1 MRVLWSPNSGN
12 VMTTHSRRKI
22 LQTAAA
28 TAVTGSLSPLSA
40 AAQYGRADL
49 VVLGGTFHTMDPDYP
64 NVDAMAV
71 RGDRI
76 LALGSQEDIRDLVAP
91 TTRVIRANGMTV
103 TPGFIDAH
111 SHPLMANEAVS
122 VNVDL
127 RSIAEVQAALLQQS
141 MDTPSGEWV
150 QAHMYDDTKF
160 VEGRELTRGDIDAVI
175 TDHPVMVRHRGG
187 HTVVVN
193 SKAFEVAG
201 ITAATPDPDGGRYY
215 REGGEFTGKVAE
227 HAREVFEAV
236 GDWPVVDRETLR
248 DNVTL
253 TSRRMAASGLT
264 STTDATGNTD
274 NWTAYVDAL
283 EQDAMHFRLS
293 FMPRGDDPI
302 YSAMKSAGIRSGF
315 GGSMLRVGAVKYL
328 ADGSASERTMRM
340 RQPFEGR
347 PDDYGISTMSQAE
360 IDAAVDDAVA
370 NGFRIGIHANGDVTI
385 DQVLNA
391 YERVLE
397 DWDGPNP
404 RFRIEHCSLVTPELL
419 QRIKAAGVVP
429 APFYTYAHYHGN
441 KWTEYGGERMRWMFA
456 HRSFLDYEI
465 PVAPAS
471 DYTPGPYE
479 PMMAIQS
486 MVTRKD
492 MAGRVWGENQRI
504 SVAEALR
511 ICTTHGAYA
520 SFEEDIKGSL
530 TPGKLADFVIL
541 AADPHDTDPD
551 AIKEIQVVATYLGGT
566 ATFEA

>member
-1 MRVLWSPNSGN
+1 MA
-12 VMTTHSRRKI
+12 THSRRKI
-22 LQTAAA
+22 LQTAVT
-28 TAVTGSLSPLSA
+28 TAVGSSFAPLWA

-49 VVLGGTFHTMDPDYP
+49 VVLGGTFHTMDPNLT

-76 LALGSQEDIRDLVAP
+76 LALGSQQDIRDLIGP
-91 TTRVIRANGMTV
+91 TTRVIRADGMAV

-127 RSIAEVQAALLQQS
+127 RRIADVQTALIQQAEK
-141 MDTPSGEWV
+141 TPPGQWV

-160 VEGRELTRGDIDAVI
+160 VEGRELTRRDIDAVVSNY
-175 TDHPVMVRHRGG
+175 PVMVRHRGG
-187 HTVVVN
+187 HTAVVN

-201 ITAATPDPDGGRYY
+201 ITQTTPDPDGGRYY
-215 REGGEFTGKVAE
+215 RDGGELTGKVAE
-227 HAREVFEAV
+227 HAMDLLEAA
-236 GDWPVVDRETLR
+236 GDWPVINRNAMR

-253 TSRRMAASGLT
+253 ISKRMASAGLT
-264 STTDATGNTD
+264 STTDAIGLTD
-274 NWTAYVDAL
+274 NWTAYMDAL
-283 EQDAMHFRLS
+283 ERDAMHFRLS
-293 FMPRGDDPI
+293 FMPRGNSPM
-302 YSAMKSAGIRSGF
+302 YAAMKAAGIRSGF
-315 GGSMLRVGAVKYL
+315 GSAMLRVGAVKYV

-340 RQPFEGR
+340 SQPFEGR
-347 PDDYGISTMSQAE
+347 PNDYGISTMNQAE

-370 NGFRIGIHANGDVTI
+370 HGFRIGIHANGDVTI
-385 DQVLNA
+385 DQVLNS
-391 YERVLE
+391 YERVLNS
-397 DWDGPNP
+397 WDGPNP
-404 RFRIEHCSLVTPELL
+404 RFRIEHCSLVTPTLL
-419 QRIKAAGVVP
+419 QRIKATGAVP
-429 APFYTYAHYHGN
+429 TPFYTYAHYHGN
-441 KWTEYGGERMRWMFA
+441 KWTEYGEERMRWMFA

-492 MAGRVWGENQRI
+492 AAGRVWGENQRI

-511 ICTTHGAYA
+511 VCTVHGAYA

-530 TPGKLADFVIL
+530 TPGKLADFVLL
-541 AADPHDTDPD
+541 AADPHETDPD

-566 ATFEA
+566 ATFEV

>member
-1 MRVLWSPNSGN
+1 MA
-12 VMTTHSRRKI
+12 THSRRKI
-22 LQTAAA
+22 LQTAVT
-28 TAVTGSLSPLSA
+28 TAVGSSFAPLWA

-49 VVLGGTFHTMDPDYP
+49 VVLGGTFHTMDPNLT

-76 LALGSQEDIRDLVAP
+76 LALGSQQDIRDLIGP
-91 TTRVIRANGMTV
+91 TTRVIRADGMTI

-127 RSIAEVQAALLQQS
+127 RRIADVQTALIQQAEK
-141 MDTPSGEWV
+141 TPPGQWV

-160 VEGRELTRGDIDAVI
+160 IEGRELTRRDIDAVV
-175 TDHPVMVRHRGG
+175 TNYPVMVRHRGG
-187 HTVVVN
+187 HTAVVN

-201 ITAATPDPDGGRYY
+201 ITQTTPDPDGGRYY
-215 REGGEFTGKVAE
+215 RDGGELTGKVAE
-227 HAREVFEAV
+227 HAMDLLEAA
-236 GDWPVVDRETLR
+236 GDWPVIDRDTMR

-253 TSRRMAASGLT
+253 TSKRMASSGLT
-264 STTDATGNTD
+264 STTDAVGLTE
-274 NWTAYVDAL
+274 NWTAYMDAL
-283 EQDAMHFRLS
+283 ERDEMHFRLS
-293 FMPRGDDPI
+293 FMPRGNNPI
-302 YSAMKSAGIRSGF
+302 YSAMKAAGIRSGF
-315 GGSMLRVGAVKYL
+315 GSTMLRVGAVKHV

-340 RQPFEGR
+340 SQPFEGR
-347 PDDYGISTMSQAE
+347 PNDYGISTMNQAE

-370 NGFRIGIHANGDVTI
+370 HGFRIGIHANGDVTI

-391 YERVLE
+391 YERVLNS
-397 DWDGPNP
+397 WNGPNP
-404 RFRIEHCSLVTPELL
+404 RFRIEHCSLVTPTLL
-419 QRIKAAGVVP
+419 QRIKATGAVP
-429 APFYTYAHYHGN
+429 TPFYTYAHYHGN
-441 KWTEYGGERMRWMFA
+441 KWVEYGEERMRWMFA

-492 MAGRVWGENQRI
+492 AAGRVWGENQRI

-511 ICTTHGAYA
+511 ICTVHGAYA
-520 SFEEDIKGSL
+520 SFEENIKGSL
-530 TPGKLADFVIL
+530 TPGKLADFVLL
-541 AADPHDTDPD
+541 AGDPHETDPD

-566 ATFEA
+566 ATFQI